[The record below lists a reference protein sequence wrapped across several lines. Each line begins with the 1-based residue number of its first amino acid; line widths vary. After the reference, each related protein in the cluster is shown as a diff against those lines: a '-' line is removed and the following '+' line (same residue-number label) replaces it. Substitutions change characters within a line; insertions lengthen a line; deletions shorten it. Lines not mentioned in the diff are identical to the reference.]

1 MSTSSNIA
9 STAIKHQIMI
19 VDDHPVVRRGLRAL
33 LSSEPDVEVCG
44 EADDVEQAI
53 ERVGE
58 THPEVVVVDVSL
70 KTGSGIRLIA
80 EIKARCPDVK
90 TLVWSMFDEKL
101 FAERALRAGA
111 AGYINKREPTE
122 RLIQAIR
129 MVLRGEVYLSEPM
142 TRSMLERIGGGKD
155 LEDDPIQR
163 LSDRE
168 LEVFEII
175 GHGNTTQE
183 AARKLHLSPKTI
195 EAHRERIKLKL
206 DLKNGVELTRRAVQ
220 WVLEKG

>member
-1 MSTSSNIA
+1 MNA
-9 STAIKHQIMI
+9 SVQLTKAKHRVLI
-19 VDDHPVVRRGLRAL
+19 VDDHPVVRRGLNAL
-33 LSSEPDVEVCG
+33 LADEPDVEVCG
-44 EADDVEQAI
+44 EAEDVEEAI
-53 ERVGE
+53 ERVGVTE
-58 THPEVVVVDVSL
+58 PEVVVVDISL
-70 KTGSGIRLIA
+70 KNGNGIRLIS
-80 EIKARCPDVK
+80 EIKARYPDVRC
-90 TLVWSMFDEKL
+90 LVWSMFDDNL

-142 TRSMLERIGGGKD
+142 TRCLVERISGGQD
-155 LEDDPIQR
+155 LNEDPIHR

-168 LEVFEII
+168 LEVFELI

-183 AARKLHLSPKTI
+183 IAAKLHLSPKTV

-206 DLKNGVELTRRAVQ
+206 DLKNGVELNRRAVQ